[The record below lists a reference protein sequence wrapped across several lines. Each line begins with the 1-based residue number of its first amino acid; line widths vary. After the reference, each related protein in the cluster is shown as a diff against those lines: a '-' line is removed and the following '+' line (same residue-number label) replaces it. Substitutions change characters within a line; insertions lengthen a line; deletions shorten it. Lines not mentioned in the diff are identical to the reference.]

1 MSGGLLLSTVSG
13 DGRCRLVCCPSAK
26 EDTELDQVASFR
38 KLQRPA
44 LRHSVEQWAA
54 AEGSLSLS
62 LHEGPN
68 ISPLD
73 VNLAS
78 KHTPRVCVFISV
90 SKWLV
95 DSSGNVQDCSEFI
108 YHLLKKN
115 KLIKVLLLA
124 VELN

>member
-78 KHTPRVCVFISV
+78 KHTYRECVFFKV
-90 SKWLV
+90 SQ
-95 DSSGNVQDCSEFI
+95 SGLLTRLGMSKTVRIIFI
-108 YHLLKKN
+108 TFLRKTN
-115 KLIKVLLLA
+115 
-124 VELN
+124 